1 VRSKTVLAQLGCLGV
16 PLDPISKGKLPNV
29 RLCLA
34 APDRGLPQENLP
46 AYSVQPPVASAGTE
60 LKRERRQHRESS
72 ICISLLLALKAF
84 FLVGAGKVSA
94 LE

>member
-1 VRSKTVLAQLGCLGV
+1 MRSNTELAQLGCLRV
-16 PLDPISKGKLPNV
+16 PMNPISKGKLPNV

-46 AYSVQPPVASAGTE
+46 ANSVQPPVASAGIE
-60 LKRERRQHRESS
+60 LRRERRQHRESS
-72 ICISLLLALKAF
+72 LCISFLLALKAF